1 MIEYPLNY
9 YSLVYAHLATIL
21 PAFAIGT
28 YIMIRR
34 KGSTQHKFLGKI
46 YLLLMLTTASIA
58 LFIPAFAGPRLLL
71 NHFGLIHLLCILTI
85 YTCPAAYIAIK
96 KGETKKHRYL
106 MIYLYVGGLIIAGFF
121 TLMPGRFIG
130 ELLFNSKLLS

>member
-9 YSLVYAHLATIL
+9 YTLVYAHLATIL

-28 YIMIRR
+28 YMMIRR

-46 YLLLMLTTASIA
+46 YLLLMLITASIA

-71 NHFGLIHLLCILTI
+71 NHFGLIHLLCVLTI

-96 KGETKKHRYL
+96 KGETKK
-106 MIYLYVGGLIIAGFF
+106 
-121 TLMPGRFIG
+121 TS
-130 ELLFNSKLLS
+130 LFNDLSLCWWFNNCRIFYANAWALSRRVVI

>member
-9 YSLVYAHLATIL
+9 YPLVYAHLATIL

-28 YIMIRR
+28 YMMIRQ
-34 KGSTQHKFLGKI
+34 KGSSQHKFLGKI
-46 YLLLMLTTASIA
+46 YLLLMFTTASIA

-96 KGETKKHRYL
+96 KVKKK
-106 MIYLYVGGLIIAGFF
+106 
-121 TLMPGRFIG
+121 TS
-130 ELLFNSKLLS
+130 LFNDLSLCWWFNNCRVFYANAWTLFRRVVI